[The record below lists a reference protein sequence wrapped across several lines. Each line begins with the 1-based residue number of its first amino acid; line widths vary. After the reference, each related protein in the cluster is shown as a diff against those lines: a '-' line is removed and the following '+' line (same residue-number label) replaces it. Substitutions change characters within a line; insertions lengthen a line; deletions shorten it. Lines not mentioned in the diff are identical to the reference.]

1 MSTSTAQLEVTAP
14 SKTNAHIAAAKRTPP
29 KLGTVVVYV
38 VIAAHLLVVAFPFVW
53 MAYSSLKTNPQFLES
68 VWNLPSSPV
77 WDNYDKA
84 LTDGNL
90 ITYAGNSVL
99 VTGASVLLTV
109 ALASAA
115 GYAFAMYKVRWLPVV
130 EVVML
135 VAMAI
140 PAYVA
145 LVPLVA
151 TLRDAGLL
159 DSRIG
164 VVLPTVAFNLP
175 VSVLIMRAFFTTVP
189 RDVLEAS
196 RVDGASELR
205 TFWSVMVPIAR
216 PALFT
221 TAIINTIWVWNDFL
235 FPLVL
240 LNSPEKKTLP
250 LGLTDYVG
258 EHVTNYP
265 VLLAAI
271 LLASLGSFVVYT
283 IFQRQVVGGLTSG
296 AIK

>member
-1 MSTSTAQLEVTAP
+1 MSTSTTQRRPE
-14 SKTNAHIAAAKRTPP
+14 SSTPTKVEATP
-29 KLGTVVVYV
+29 KARASAGIVVVYA
-38 VIAAHLLVVAFPFVW
+38 VIAAHLLIVAFPFLW
-53 MAYSSLKTNPQFLES
+53 MAYSSLKTNQQFLES
-68 VWNLPSSPV
+68 VWDLPSSPV
-77 WDNYDKA
+77 WSNYAKA

-90 ITYAGNSVL
+90 LVYAGNSIL
-99 VTGASVLLTV
+99 VTAGSVVLTV
-109 ALASAA
+109 AMAAAA
-115 GYAFAMYKVRWLPVV
+115 GYAFAMYRARWLPLV
-130 EVVML
+130 EILML

-159 DSRIG
+159 DSRTG

-189 RDVLEAS
+189 RDLLEAA

-205 TFWSVMVPIAR
+205 TFISVMVPLAR

-271 LLASLGSFVVYT
+271 LLASLGSFIVYT
-283 IFQRQVVGGLTSG
+283 IFQRQVVGGLTTG

>member
-1 MSTSTAQLEVTAP
+1 
-14 SKTNAHIAAAKRTPP
+14 
-29 KLGTVVVYV
+29 
-38 VIAAHLLVVAFPFVW
+38 
-53 MAYSSLKTNPQFLES
+53 MAYSSLKTNKQFLQS

-77 WDNYDKA
+77 WSNYAKA
-84 LTDGNL
+84 LTEGNL
-90 ITYAGNSVL
+90 LVYAANSL
-99 VTGASVLLTV
+99 FVTGASVVLTV
-109 ALASAA
+109 AMAAAA
-115 GYAFAMYKVRWLPVV
+115 GYAFAMYRARWLPFV
-130 EVVML
+130 EVLML

-159 DSRIG
+159 DSRSG

-189 RDVLEAS
+189 RDLLEAA

-205 TFWSVMVPIAR
+205 TFLSVMVPLAR

-283 IFQRQVVGGLTSG
+283 IFQRQVVGGLTTG

>member
-1 MSTSTAQLEVTAP
+1 MTTVATPASAERRRLRPGVALVY
-14 SKTNAHIAAAKRTPP
+14 AIIA
-29 KLGTVVVYV
+29 V
-38 VIAAHLLVVAFPFVW
+38 HLLVVAFPFVW
-53 MAYSSLKTNPQFLES
+53 MAYSSLKSNQQFLSS
-68 VWNLPSSPV
+68 VWQLPSSPV
-77 WDNYDKA
+77 WGNYRKA

-90 ITYAGNSVL
+90 LVYAGNSVV
-99 VTGASVLLTV
+99 VTAASVVLTV
-109 ALASAA
+109 AMAAAA
-115 GYAFAMYKVRWLPVV
+115 GYAFAMYRTRWMPFL
-130 EVVML
+130 EASML

-145 LVPLVA
+145 LVPLVS

-159 DSRIG
+159 DTRMG

-175 VSVLIMRAFFTTVP
+175 VSVLIMRAFFATVP
-189 RDVLEAS
+189 RGLLEAA

-205 TFWSVMVPIAR
+205 AFLSVMVPIAR

-240 LNSPEKKTLP
+240 LNTPDKKTLP

-271 LLASLGSFVVYT
+271 LLASLGSFAVYA
-283 IFQRQVVGGLTSG
+283 IFQRQVVGGLTNG

>member
-1 MSTSTAQLEVTAP
+1 MSTSTAQLEVTA
-14 SKTNAHIAAAKRTPP
+14 STKTNAHIAAAKSARP

-38 VIAAHLLVVAFPFVW
+38 VIAAHLLVVAFPFIW

-77 WDNYDKA
+77 WDNYVKA

-90 ITYAGNSVL
+90 ITYAGNSLL

-109 ALASAA
+109 ALSAAA

-189 RDVLEAS
+189 RDLLEAS

-240 LNSPEKKTLP
+240 LDSPEKKTLP